1 MFDQQSLSSLGDTG
15 IVLVRRLA
23 ALCSAPNPDTRIQAA
38 HSLARLLDG
47 RVELQQLAFNSH
59 QLSKK
64 IEKFFQLPQAGCSAT
79 LGQVKKFTKELNSY
93 TRLRA
98 AGLTLLAALTRDD
111 ERLRTAVLAQ
121 RVTPSLQILTKE
133 SWAMTAL
140 VEALT
145 EQQDPNDPGARF
157 NLN

>member
-1 MFDQQSLSSLGDTG
+1 MFHHRTEPLHETG
-15 IVLVRRLA
+15 IVLVRCLA
-23 ALCSAPNPDTRIQAA
+23 SLCSSANPDTRIQAA
-38 HSLARLLDG
+38 HSLARLLDN
-47 RVELQQLAFNSH
+47 RIPLQQLAFYSH
-59 QLSKK
+59 QLAKK
-64 IEKFFQLPQAGCSAT
+64 ILKFFQLPKAGCTASQS
-79 LGQVKKFTKELNSY
+79 QVKKFTKELNAY
-93 TRLRA
+93 ARLRC

-145 EQQDPNDPGARF
+145 EQQDPNDPGAR
-157 NLN
+157 LV